1 MPHLFES
8 KDSFKESFKEA
19 VSDAYGRDFEDTYP
33 EERYNVLGNMIR
45 DFAGE
50 HWRETKNAIKKTESK
65 QLYYFSMEFLMGRL
79 MTSNLMNLNIY
90 DIVKDGLKEKKCEL
104 CGVSTWFDIELPLE
118 LHHKNNNHLDNN
130 YDNLQILCPNC
141 HSIQEG
147 NAGANIGKYTKNG

>member
-50 HWRETKNAIKKTESK
+50 HWRETKMRSRK
-65 QLYYFSMEFLMGRL
+65 QNQNSFIIFLWN
-79 MTSNLMNLNIY
+79 S
-90 DIVKDGLKEKKCEL
+90 
-104 CGVSTWFDIELPLE
+104 
-118 LHHKNNNHLDNN
+118 
-130 YDNLQILCPNC
+130 
-141 HSIQEG
+141 
-147 NAGANIGKYTKNG
+147 

>member
-50 HWRETKNAIKKTESK
+50 HWRETKNAIKTA
-65 QLYYFSMEFLMGRL
+65 LLFFYGIL
-79 MTSNLMNLNIY
+79 
-90 DIVKDGLKEKKCEL
+90 DG
-104 CGVSTWFDIELPLE
+104 SFND
-118 LHHKNNNHLDNN
+118 
-130 YDNLQILCPNC
+130 
-141 HSIQEG
+141 
-147 NAGANIGKYTKNG
+147 

>member
-8 KDSFKESFKEA
+8 KDSFKENFKEA

-33 EERYNVLGNMIR
+33 EERYIVLGNMIR

-90 DIVKDGLKEKKCEL
+90 DVVKDGLKDL
-104 CGVSTWFDIELPLE
+104 GMDINDMENIESDAGLGNGGLGR
-118 LHHKNNNHLDNN
+118 LAACFMDSLAS
-130 YDNLQILCPNC
+130 LQ
-141 HSIQEG
+141 SV
-147 NAGANIGKYTKNG
+147 

>member
-19 VSDAYGRDFEDTYP
+19 VSDAYGRDFEDTYL
-33 EERYNVLGNMIR
+33 EERYIVLGNMIR

-90 DIVKDGLKEKKCEL
+90 DVVIDGLKDLVFFVAYFYSLFVRYCA
-104 CGVSTWFDIELPLE
+104 
-118 LHHKNNNHLDNN
+118 
-130 YDNLQILCPNC
+130 NC
-141 HSIQEG
+141 SLNIVGDWLFSKIRSPCSFSITRQ
-147 NAGANIGKYTKNG
+147 